1 MSKDFEL
8 LRKAELAGKRSR
20 IIDRGEAVPEFT
32 ELPKPAEV
40 QACVSP
46 SEYACLSAPGDGET
60 DMKRTCTDAATAT
73 ETNPWFDYRPS
84 REHWRPGIRF
94 F

>member
-8 LRKAELAGKRSR
+8 LRKAELAGKRSP
-20 IIDRGEAVPEFT
+20 IIVRGEAVPEFT

-40 QACVSP
+40 QACVSA
-46 SEYACLSAPGDGET
+46 SEYACLSAPGDDET
-60 DMKRTCTDAATAT
+60 DMKRTCTDAANA
-73 ETNPWFDYRPS
+73 F
-84 REHWRPGIRF
+84 RF